1 MKSEILI
8 EQIMPSDCNMIV
20 ESDQN
25 GQDKNLWLSGVFMQA
40 DLKNR
45 NGRVYPMHE
54 ISRAVDEANTRI
66 KESNGIFGELDH
78 PQTLTI
84 NLDRISH
91 VITEMKM
98 VGTNAIGKA
107 KIIQGTPMGQIAKA
121 LLESGAKVGV
131 SSRGAGQVN
140 ESIVSDFA
148 FVTVDLVAQ
157 PSAPGA
163 VPNSIYESLDLS
175 KSGREI
181 LTLSEQIQHDARA
194 QEFLKREMLKFLSE
208 MNWRKR

>member
-8 EQIMPSDCNMIV
+8 EQLMPSESNLIV
-20 ESDQN
+20 ESNKDT
-25 GQDKNLWLSGVFMQA
+25 DKSLWLSGVFMQG

-45 NGRVYPMHE
+45 NGRTYPMSE
-54 ISRAVDEANTRI
+54 ITKAVTEANDRI
-66 KESNGIFGELDH
+66 QESNGIFGELDH
-78 PQTLTI
+78 PQSLTI

-98 VGTNAIGKA
+98 VGANAVGKA
-107 KIIQGTPMGQIAKA
+107 KIIADTPMGGIAKA
-121 LLESGAKVGV
+121 LIESGAKVGV

-140 ESIVSDFA
+140 ESIVTDFA

-163 VPNSIYESLDLS
+163 VPNSIYESLELS
-175 KSGREI
+175 HNGNEI
-181 LTLSEQIQHDARA
+181 VSLSEQIQHDSKA
-194 QEFLKREMLKFLSE
+194 QTFMKK
-208 MNWRKR
+208 

>member
-8 EQIMPSDCNMIV
+8 ETLMPSESNMIV
-20 ESDQN
+20 ETTQTA
-25 GQDKNLWLSGVFMQA
+25 DKSLWLSGIFMQS
-40 DLKNR
+40 DMQNR
-45 NGRVYPMHE
+45 NGRTYPMSE
-54 ISRAVDEANTRI
+54 ITKAVNEANERI

-78 PQTLTI
+78 PQSLTI

-98 VGTNAIGKA
+98 VGANAVGKA
-107 KIIQGTPMGQIAKA
+107 KIIADTPMGGIAKA
-121 LLESGAKVGV
+121 LIESGAKVGV

-140 ESIVSDFA
+140 ESIVTDFA

-163 VPNSIYESLDLS
+163 VPNSIYESLDTS
-175 KSGREI
+175 KNGKEI
-181 LTLSEQIQHDARA
+181 LTLSEQIQQDPRA
-194 QEFLKREMLKFLSE
+194 QEFMKKEILGFLAE
-208 MNWRKR
+208 MNWRK